1 MPLKLLKRFSN
12 KCETFE
18 LNNLNL
24 KIEKMKKLNE
34 QEIQEK
40 MTEMNPAWM
49 IESKFLHREF
59 LFKDFVEAFSFMT
72 AVALVAEKSAHHPN
86 WKNVYNKVT
95 IDLNTHDA
103 DGITAKDFDLA
114 KAIDKIVLKY
124 L

>member
-1 MPLKLLKRFSN
+1 L
-12 KCETFE
+12 E

-34 QEIQEK
+34 QEIK
-40 MTEMNPAWM
+40 DRMTEVDAAWLAKG
-49 IESKFLHREF
+49 KFLHREL

-86 WKNVYNKVT
+86 WKNAYNKVT

-124 L
+124 I